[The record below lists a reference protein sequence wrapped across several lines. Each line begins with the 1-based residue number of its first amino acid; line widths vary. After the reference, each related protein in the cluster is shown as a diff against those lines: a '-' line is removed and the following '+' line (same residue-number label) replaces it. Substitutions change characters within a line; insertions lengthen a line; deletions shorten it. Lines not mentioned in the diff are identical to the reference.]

1 MRLYFLRHAQAE
13 PGGGMDDHNRQLTA
27 DGHRRTATAAKVMT
41 ALGIAPA
48 HIYSSPRIR
57 SLQTA
62 EIVAD
67 ALDMPVEVRAEV
79 NFGFDLVGLDRLIEN
94 LSDDSEVMF
103 VGHEPSLSMMVHEL
117 TGADIDM
124 KKGGL
129 ARVDLY
135 DLEDLSGTLVW
146 LIAPRVFDALGG

>member
-13 PGGGMDDHNRQLTA
+13 PGSGMDDHDRQLTA
-27 DGHRRTATAAKVMT
+27 DGHRRTATAARVMT
-41 ALGIAPA
+41 ALGIAPV

-67 ALDMPVEVRAEV
+67 ALDMPVEVRDEV
-79 NFGFDLVGLDRLIEN
+79 NFGFDLGGLDRLIEN

-135 DLEDLSGTLVW
+135 DREDLSGTLIW
-146 LIAPRVFDALGG
+146 LIAPRVFDVLSG

>member
-13 PGGGMDDHNRQLTA
+13 PGGSDDHDRQLTP
-27 DGHRRTATAAKVMT
+27 DGHRRTATAASVMA
-41 ALGIAPA
+41 ALGISPA
-48 HIYSSPRIR
+48 HIYTSPRIR
-57 SLQTA
+57 ALQTA

-67 ALDMPVEVRAEV
+67 VLELPVEVREQV
-79 NFGFDLVGLDRLIEN
+79 NFGFDLDGLEALIED

-103 VGHEPSLSMMVHEL
+103 VGHEPSFSMMVHEL

-135 DLEDLSGTLVW
+135 DREDLSGTLVW
-146 LIAPRVFDALGG
+146 LIAPRVFDVLGSG